1 MNGQDRPNA
10 LTRVFRYVR
19 HRMRIFNDELVIG
32 GIIVIALIA
41 FMLPSMIVTIPAGHL
56 GVKWKRFGGGTVLD
70 ETLPEGTSLIFPWDK
85 VFIYDAR
92 LQKAER
98 EFEVLTS
105 DGLQLKVNLA
115 WRFRIIP
122 SVLPALHQHVG
133 PNYQEIMVTPSIG
146 ARARDVIAVY
156 RPEDIYTDHRLEIQ
170 DQISESVRYELNN
183 FFAPMKKDI
192 RQWIVLE
199 DVLVRRIELPDDV
212 EESIIRKNIARH
224 EVERYALI
232 VEKELRETERKRVE
246 ALGIRNFQEI
256 VSQGM
261 SDSYLRWR
269 GIEATLE
276 LARSNNAKV
285 VVVGNN
291 GTGSLPLIS
300 ISGDDAKKG
309 EPRTQAKKESVGGK
323 AASSETDRFI
333 AGNPDSSRQG
343 TASDGHAKPDGKP
356 VKEDARNEENAKEA
370 RLLGDKVPQVEGPV
384 GR

>member
-1 MNGQDRPNA
+1 MDGHRPNA
-10 LTRVFRYVR
+10 LTRAFRHVR
-19 HRMRIFNDELVIG
+19 YRLKVFNDELVIG
-32 GIIVIALIA
+32 AVIVIALIA
-41 FMLPSMIVTIPAGHL
+41 FMLPAMLVTIPAGHL
-56 GVKWKRFGGGTVLD
+56 GVKWKRFSGGTVLD

-85 VFIYDAR
+85 VFVYDAR

-115 WRFRIIP
+115 WRFRVIP

-133 PNYQEIMVTPSIG
+133 PNYQDVMLTPSIG

-156 RPEDIYTDHRLEIQ
+156 HPEDIYTDHRLEIQ

-183 FFAPMKKDI
+183 FFAPMSKDI

-199 DVLVRRIELPDDV
+199 DVLIRRIELPNDV

-232 VEKELRETERKRVE
+232 VEKELRETERKRIE

-291 GTGSLPLIS
+291 GTGGLPLIS
-300 ISGDDAKKG
+300 ISGDDAKKE
-309 EPRTQAKKESVGGK
+309 EPRKQAKKETSDGK
-323 AASSETDRFI
+323 TDSSEADRII
-333 AGNPDSSRQG
+333 AGNPDSRKQG
-343 TASDGHAKPDGKP
+343 TASDGEAKSDGKP
-356 VKEDARNEENAKEA
+356 VKESMRNEENAKEA
-370 RLLGDKVPQVEGPV
+370 RLLDDKVPHVEGPV

>member
-1 MNGQDRPNA
+1 
-10 LTRVFRYVR
+10 V
-19 HRMRIFNDELVIG
+19 
-32 GIIVIALIA
+32 
-41 FMLPSMIVTIPAGHL
+41 
-56 GVKWKRFGGGTVLD
+56 
-70 ETLPEGTSLIFPWDK
+70 
-85 VFIYDAR
+85 YDAR

-115 WRFRIIP
+115 WRFRVIP

-133 PNYQEIMVTPSIG
+133 PEYQNVMITPSVG

-183 FFAPMKKDI
+183 FFAPMSKDI

-199 DVLVRRIELPDDV
+199 DVLVRRIELPHDV

-224 EVERYALI
+224 EVERYSLI
-232 VEKELRETERKRVE
+232 VEKELRETERKRIE

-291 GTGSLPLIS
+291 GTGGLPLIS
-300 ISGDDAKKG
+300 ISGDDTKKE
-309 EPRTQAKKESVGGK
+309 EPRKQAKKESGGK
-323 AASSETDRFI
+323 VAPSETDPAI
-333 AGNPDSSRQG
+333 AGKPDNSKQGSS
-343 TASDGHAKPDGKP
+343 SDGVAKPDGKP
-356 VKEDARNEENAKEA
+356 VKEDENAREA
-370 RLLGDKVPQVEGPV
+370 RLQGDKVPQMEVPGL
-384 GR
+384 R